1 MARGALR
8 DDLYAVLESLTRS
21 VLDVSNARHDAA
33 TRLAEWSELN
43 ADALGRAKGALGG
56 IERMSHAG
64 IAALSVA
71 LRTLRTVTK
80 PAASGLASPVE
91 VASATG
97 DEAPTTKAAAKPAAK
112 KKAPATAGTPTKAAA
127 AKSATRKAAP
137 RKATTKVATKKAPS
151 KKAAPKKSA

>member
-21 VLDVSNARHDAA
+21 VLEVSNPRHDAA
-33 TRLAEWSELN
+33 ARLAEWSELN
-43 ADALGRAKGALGG
+43 SDALGRARAALGG

-80 PAASGLASPVE
+80 PASSGQPAPAQVEASRPSADETSPASTNGARK
-91 VASATG
+91 ASARKST
-97 DEAPTTKAAAKPAAK
+97 AAKKAAAKPAS
-112 KKAPATAGTPTKAAA
+112 TTT
-127 AKSATRKAAP
+127 AKSAAKKAASS
-137 RKATTKVATKKAPS
+137 TKKAA
-151 KKAAPKKSA
+151 KKPTAAARS

>member
-1 MARGALR
+1 
-8 DDLYAVLESLTRS
+8 VLE
-21 VLDVSNARHDAA
+21 VSNPRHDAA
-33 TRLAEWSELN
+33 TRLAEWSDLN

-97 DEAPTTKAAAKPAAK
+97 GRAPAAKPAS
-112 KKAPATAGTPTKAAA
+112 KKASAPAATPRKAAA
-127 AKSATRKAAP
+127 AKSATKKA
-137 RKATTKVATKKAPS
+137 ATKKAATTTS
-151 KKAAPKKSA
+151 ATKKAVTKKAAPKKSA